1 MATNPIRGRRPTW
14 VKWSIRIGVALFLYT
29 IIGFFVLPAI
39 IKSQL
44 LKRLPPIVL
53 RPVSIEQVRVNPYAL
68 SLTLRGFAI
77 KETNGDNFISF
88 DELYVNFQLSS
99 IFRRKFT
106 FAEIS
111 VKKPLAQITYLPEGV
126 FNFANIL
133 TNLPPSPP
141 GPPKPP
147 PPLLVFQ
154 LSITNGAVAFVDLTR
169 KTPFRTQF
177 TPIDVDL
184 TNLTT
189 VRDKN
194 SPYSIVA
201 RTGEGETFAWGGNVS
216 INPLRSAGT
225 FRLGGLALS
234 KYAPYEQ
241 DYARFQIAGGKVD
254 VAADYRYDSVVNAL
268 DGEVSNAVVH
278 LDKFELK
285 DGDTGET
292 VLSIPSLSVEDA
304 SAAVL
309 AHNARVGKIK
319 STGGFVLARQNH
331 DGSINL
337 LSQLILPTN
346 HPPAAAAGTNAPSP
360 LAAPWTA
367 RIDEIAF
374 DNYSLKVE
382 DHKPTTPASIDIDQ
396 LAFDIKNVSNVSNAP
411 VSASLNLRLQQTG
424 TVAVEGTATLLP
436 PSADLNLTV
445 SNIDLRVAQPYVHD
459 QVKLIISS
467 GGVNVHGRAR
477 YAAPEPGAPLA
488 SFTGDFALN
497 NFLTTDD
504 VLFKDFL
511 KWNTLNVDGIKLA
524 VLPNS
529 LHVDQ
534 VKLNGLDTSVIV
546 GPDKRPNI
554 QTILRKDTNAMT
566 AAAIT
571 NGTRV
576 ATADSAP
583 GEQSETRNTQHAT
596 VSRAPLPPVSLDK
609 LILENASLHFSD
621 QSLEPHCSFAVAEFG
636 GTIEGLSSQPG
647 TTATVDVKGKVDDR
661 SPFVVS
667 GRVNPL
673 AEDLFADISVTF
685 TNTELTPFSP
695 YTEKLAGRPLEKG
708 KLSFAVHYLVQTN
721 ELKAENGFFIDQMTL
736 GAWNNSPDATSLPVK
751 LAIAL
756 LKDRNGRI
764 SLDVP
769 VHGRIDDPKFSIG
782 PIIWHV
788 IGNLIVKA
796 ATSPFSLLGAAF
808 GGGEEMS
815 FVDFQPGHVELQNTD
830 TNKLNT
836 LAKALFER
844 PNVSLE
850 ISGAADPAGD
860 REALSRVRADEQ
872 VKALWLADQGNKTN
886 IALADVKLDPKEY
899 ERYVRRAY
907 RQKFGSY
914 RPGELV
920 TGPQT
925 NKSPATAR
933 SAAVTAA
940 RFNPID
946 AAGSDHGAFLLMGS
960 AKPPVK
966 LKLYAPA
973 SSSGSS
979 SGAATPGQPPREL
992 TPREVELLDMEDQLA
1007 KAIVITD
1014 DDLRDLMQARANRVQ
1029 KYLLDTGKVTGDRLF
1044 ITAPHPLSSAGHP
1057 QPRVNLSLD

>member
-1 MATNPIRGRRPTW
+1 DDDRPLPAHERQVRHDLLERHARFGPIEGLKMVLRADVEFPPDLILLGQEFQTLLHLRQIQPRPVCYQHDLEERQFPERPHVHDRLDRLHEIGTEGRLAVAAQRHMPQHEQFPRQARIKRARVQLARLNQCQCPEQLGGRHVHIQPLFLGGQPAVHLAVDAVEIAALVRVEVHSHRQSARARRDSHVHKPIVEKITRITERRLGGVAPRPPVRGGRSWFWRDGLPRLARQGSGSRQGQIRPRSRVHGHLSSRRAAFKSSSAARPADGGPAWSASDPPHLPRSGSRVLADSDWTMPCFVENLILIASLLFFTLVLIMQFSLHRPCHSVHISCGREWLFLLPLRGFPCAQNCFRISHCLLGWSRLDSVMATNPIRGRRPTW

-524 VLPNS
+524 VLPN
-529 LHVDQ
+529 
-534 VKLNGLDTSVIV
+534 
-546 GPDKRPNI
+546 
-554 QTILRKDTNAMT
+554 
-566 AAAIT
+566 
-571 NGTRV
+571 
-576 ATADSAP
+576 
-583 GEQSETRNTQHAT
+583 
-596 VSRAPLPPVSLDK
+596 
-609 LILENASLHFSD
+609 
-621 QSLEPHCSFAVAEFG
+621 
-636 GTIEGLSSQPG
+636 
-647 TTATVDVKGKVDDR
+647 
-661 SPFVVS
+661 
-667 GRVNPL
+667 
-673 AEDLFADISVTF
+673 
-685 TNTELTPFSP
+685 
-695 YTEKLAGRPLEKG
+695 
-708 KLSFAVHYLVQTN
+708 
-721 ELKAENGFFIDQMTL
+721 
-736 GAWNNSPDATSLPVK
+736 
-751 LAIAL
+751 
-756 LKDRNGRI
+756 
-764 SLDVP
+764 
-769 VHGRIDDPKFSIG
+769 
-782 PIIWHV
+782 
-788 IGNLIVKA
+788 
-796 ATSPFSLLGAAF
+796 
-808 GGGEEMS
+808 
-815 FVDFQPGHVELQNTD
+815 
-830 TNKLNT
+830 
-836 LAKALFER
+836 
-844 PNVSLE
+844 
-850 ISGAADPAGD
+850 
-860 REALSRVRADEQ
+860 
-872 VKALWLADQGNKTN
+872 
-886 IALADVKLDPKEY
+886 
-899 ERYVRRAY
+899 
-907 RQKFGSY
+907 
-914 RPGELV
+914 
-920 TGPQT
+920 
-925 NKSPATAR
+925 
-933 SAAVTAA
+933 
-940 RFNPID
+940 
-946 AAGSDHGAFLLMGS
+946 
-960 AKPPVK
+960 
-966 LKLYAPA
+966 
-973 SSSGSS
+973 
-979 SGAATPGQPPREL
+979 
-992 TPREVELLDMEDQLA
+992 
-1007 KAIVITD
+1007 
-1014 DDLRDLMQARANRVQ
+1014 
-1029 KYLLDTGKVTGDRLF
+1029 
-1044 ITAPHPLSSAGHP
+1044 
-1057 QPRVNLSLD
+1057 